1 VNIRET
7 PTSVARTSGS
17 RLRSTAR
24 SGHAAGS
31 AASREPRAASRE
43 PRAASREPR
52 AASRDQAW
60 PSSRRVREAEVTRSW
75 PRGRQP
81 AVASMPVNVG
91 DANSQRG
98 AEAPGQR
105 FGGHPVAVP
114 VRAIAGGPRCGHDPC
129 VPPSSCE
136 SVTFA
141 AGFPIVQSASR
152 GFSNGQ
158 LVKGN
163 TVLRRPDW
171 LRSIRQVMRICR
183 DARGR
188 ASDGASD
195 GCNRCRAI
203 ADADV

>member
-1 VNIRET
+1 MNIREP

-31 AASREPRAASRE
+31 AASC
-43 PRAASREPR
+43 
-52 AASRDQAW
+52 DQAW

-98 AEAPGQR
+98 AEALGKR

-114 VRAIAGGPRCGHDPC
+114 VRAIARGPCCGHDPC

-136 SVTFA
+136 PVTFT
-141 AGFPIVQSASR
+141 AGFPIVQSVGR

-163 TVLRRPDW
+163 TVLRRLDW

-195 GCNRCRAI
+195 GCNK
-203 ADADV
+203 VSSHS

>member
-1 VNIRET
+1 VNIREP

-31 AASREPRAASRE
+31 AASRE

-98 AEAPGQR
+98 AEALGQR

-114 VRAIAGGPRCGHDPC
+114 VRAIARGPCCGHDPC

-136 SVTFA
+136 PVTFT

-152 GFSNGQ
+152 GSAMASSLREIQFSDALTGSGQ
-158 LVKGN
+158 YG
-163 TVLRRPDW
+163 
-171 LRSIRQVMRICR
+171 RS
-183 DARGR
+183 
-188 ASDGASD
+188 
-195 GCNRCRAI
+195 
-203 ADADV
+203 